1 VRQTIARTAELGGV
15 GLHTGCA
22 VQLRLVP
29 AAAGQGIVF
38 RRTDRPVVE
47 TMPATLD
54 QVTGSERRTVLGSGP
69 AGVATVEHLLA
80 AVVAAEIDDLTVEVD
95 GPELPIC
102 DGSFAP
108 FVALLQEA
116 GRAAHHRSRRSLLL
130 DRAFEVSDGESR
142 YRVEPAARLRLKV
155 TLEHSEP
162 VIGRQSAEL
171 TVTAAAFALYCAG
184 ARTYGFEAEVA
195 PLRARGLLAGA
206 TLDSAI
212 LCSAT
217 AVVNTTLRWPN
228 EFARHKLGDLLGD
241 LALLGVR
248 PRVRITAERP
258 SHRGNLTC
266 MRSLARAGR
275 IEEDG

>member
-1 VRQTIARTAELGGV
+1 M
-15 GLHTGCA
+15 
-22 VQLRLVP
+22 QLRLVP

>member
-1 VRQTIARTAELGGV
+1 MRQTIARTAELGGI
-15 GLHTGCA
+15 GLHTGCT

-69 AGVATVEHLLA
+69 AGIATVEHLLA

-155 TLEHSEP
+155 TLEHREP